1 MGVGQIPFT
10 DGRRR
15 GGCPNSIYARDAGGG
30 GPNPRR
36 WAAPSGE
43 REIFRRSLR
52 SRQIFVAR
60 CARASRSWLHVSYL
74 HRGDRRRAPEGLLLR
89 FSFSTILKIGLIL
102 PNLANTSRQGG
113 VRFGEG
119 GVRSDGRLGPPLP
132 FGTRGRGAREGGVQ
146 IPFARIVNSR
156 KLGPR
161 QYKVTFV

>member
-36 WAAPSGE
+36 RAAPCGE
-43 REIFRRSLR
+43 REIFLRSLR
-52 SRQIFVAR
+52 SRQIFFAR

-89 FSFSTILKIGLIL
+89 FSFSTILKIGLTL
-102 PNLANTSRQGG
+102 PNLANTSRQGVSDLERG
-113 VRFGEG
+113 VSVLTEDWDPPSHLAHVGEG
-119 GVRSDGRLGPPLP
+119 QERGGSKFRLL
-132 FGTRGRGAREGGVQ
+132 E
-146 IPFARIVNSR
+146 S
-156 KLGPR
+156 
-161 QYKVTFV
+161 